1 MTQTA
6 NPLKQFFR
14 QPSIYLRLPSLGQY
28 WDQSAID
35 MPPNKELPVY
45 PMTAIDEITYR
56 TPDALF
62 NGQAVINVIQSCI
75 PAIRDAWSTPGSDLN
90 AILVAIRIASYGHE
104 MEMTIKC
111 PACETESDFV
121 LDLRSVLDKLVGA
134 DYSKAIK
141 QGDLEIAF
149 TPISY
154 RHQNETNIKQY
165 DQQRLIQQIQMSDQL
180 SDEQKIEQL
189 NETLQKITTLTI
201 ETLKYSI
208 ASIRTP
214 QSLVTEPEFIHEF
227 LVNCDRKFFTEIR
240 DHIIDLRQ
248 QSEIESIGVTCSHC
262 DHKWNQTITLDQA
275 AFFGVAS

>member
-1 MTQTA
+1 MPQTA

-14 QPSIYLRLPSLGQY
+14 QPSIYLRLPSLGEY
-28 WDQSAID
+28 WDQTAIA

-62 NGQAVINVIQSCI
+62 NGQAVVNVIQSCV
-75 PAIRDAWSTPGSDLN
+75 PAIRDAWSTPGCDLN

-111 PACETESDFV
+111 PNCETESDFV
-121 LDLRSVLDKLVGA
+121 LDLRSVLDKLA
-134 DYSKAIK
+134 SPDYSKAIK
-141 QGDLEIAF
+141 QGDLEITF

-154 RHQNETNIKQY
+154 RHQNETNLKQY
-165 DQQRLIQQIQMSDQL
+165 DQQRMVQQIQQSDQL
-180 SDEQKIEQL
+180 TDEQKIEQL
-189 NETLQKITTLTI
+189 NETLQKITNLTI

-227 LVNCDRKFFTEIR
+227 LINCDRRFFTEIR

-248 QSEIESIGVTCSHC
+248 KSEIESIGVTCSHC
-262 DHKWNQTITLDQA
+262 DHKWEQTLTLDQA
-275 AFFGVAS
+275 AFFGGAS

>member
-35 MPPNKELPVY
+35 MPPNKELPVF

-62 NGQAVINVIQSCI
+62 NGQAVVNVIQSCI

-141 QGDLEIAF
+141 QGDLEIVF
-149 TPISY
+149 TPIAY

-165 DQQRLIQQIQMSDQL
+165 DQQRLIQQIQLSDQL

-189 NETLQKITTLTI
+189 NETLQKITNLTI

-227 LVNCDRKFFTEIR
+227 LVNCDRKFYTEIR

-262 DHKWNQTITLDQA
+262 DHKWKQSITLDQA
-275 AFFGVAS
+275 AFFVGAS

>member
-1 MTQTA
+1 MPQTA

-28 WDQSAID
+28 WDQTAIA

-62 NGQAVINVIQSCI
+62 NGQAVVNVIQSCI
-75 PAIRDAWSTPGSDLN
+75 PAIRDAWSIPGSDLN

-111 PACETESDFV
+111 PNCETESDFI
-121 LDLRSVLDKLVGA
+121 LDLRSVLDKLTSP

-141 QGDLEIAF
+141 QGDLEITF
-149 TPISY
+149 TPIAY

-165 DQQRLIQQIQMSDQL
+165 DQQRMIQQIQMSDQL
-180 SDEQKIEQL
+180 ADEQKIEQL
-189 NETLQKITTLTI
+189 NETLQKITSLTI

-208 ASIRTP
+208 SSIRTP

-227 LVNCDRKFFTEIR
+227 LVNCDRRFFTEIR

-262 DHKWNQTITLDQA
+262 DHQWKQTLTLDQA
-275 AFFGVAS
+275 AFFGGAS

>member
-111 PACETESDFV
+111 PACETESDFI

-141 QGDLEIAF
+141 QGDLEITF
-149 TPISY
+149 TPIAY

-165 DQQRLIQQIQMSDQL
+165 DQQRLIQQIQLSDQL

>member
-1 MTQTA
+1 MPQTA

-28 WDQSAID
+28 WDQTAIG

-62 NGQAVINVIQSCI
+62 NGQAVVNVIQSCI
-75 PAIRDAWSTPGSDLN
+75 PAIRDAWSMPGCDLN

-104 MEMTIKC
+104 LEMTIKC
-111 PACETESDFV
+111 PNCETESDFV
-121 LDLRSVLDKLVGA
+121 LDLRGVLDKLTCP
-134 DYSKAIK
+134 DYNTAIQ
-141 QGDLEIAF
+141 QGDLEIVF
-149 TPISY
+149 TPITY
-154 RHQNETNIKQY
+154 QHQNETNIKQFE
-165 DQQRLIQQIQMSDQL
+165 QQRVIQQIQMSDQL
-180 SDEQKIEQL
+180 TDDQKIEQL
-189 NETLQKITTLTI
+189 NETLQKITNLTI

-214 QSLVTEPEFIHEF
+214 QSLVTESEFIQEF

-248 QSEIESIGVTCSHC
+248 KSEIESVGVTCSHC
-262 DHKWNQTITLDQA
+262 DHKWNQNLTLDQA